1 MAFFLFENYHPE
13 FLRVQRTYSRHQRT
27 YFSIFFI
34 SIKIL
39 TMYILLYI
47 LGDDFMQATIQ
58 KWGNSQGIRI
68 PKAFLEALGMM
79 ENDLVELSRVDDHIV
94 IKKAKKGKQTDI
106 RADF

>member
-79 ENDLVELSRVDDHIV
+79 EKDRKSVV
-94 IKKAKKGKQTDI
+94 
-106 RADF
+106 